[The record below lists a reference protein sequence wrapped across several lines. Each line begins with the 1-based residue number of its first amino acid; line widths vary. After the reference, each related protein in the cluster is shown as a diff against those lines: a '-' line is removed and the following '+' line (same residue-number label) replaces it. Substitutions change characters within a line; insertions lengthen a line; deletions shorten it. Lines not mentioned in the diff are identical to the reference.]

1 MGGAT
6 GAGQGQCVMELLPT
20 CGQQVM
26 ELPVWPG
33 RLVRELLRAAVGRV
47 WELCT
52 NTPTGLKL
60 KMETTLGT
68 MMAALKKAATLL
80 LATFAQFGA
89 TQTHFEN
96 LCDFFSISLCTKQ
109 GKIGLLL
116 VAVGHPQ
123 DCKPT

>member
-52 NTPTGLKL
+52 NTPTGLKF
-60 KMETTLGT
+60 KMEP
-68 MMAALKKAATLL
+68 
-80 LATFAQFGA
+80 
-89 TQTHFEN
+89 TQVDVVTQHKTP
-96 LCDFFSISLCTKQ
+96 S
-109 GKIGLLL
+109 
-116 VAVGHPQ
+116 
-123 DCKPT
+123 

>member
-33 RLVRELLRAAVGRV
+33 RLVGELLRAAVGRV

-52 NTPTGLKL
+52 NTPTGLKF
-60 KMETTLGT
+60 KMETTIPYTG
-68 MMAALKKAATLL
+68 
-80 LATFAQFGA
+80 
-89 TQTHFEN
+89 
-96 LCDFFSISLCTKQ
+96 ISLVHTPPPGRHTRYIANHKQ
-109 GKIGLLL
+109 NWQCQLI
-116 VAVGHPQ
+116 
-123 DCKPT
+123 

>member
-80 LATFAQFGA
+80 LDSFVQLQALKSYLEICIIFLAFTI
-89 TQTHFEN
+89 
-96 LCDFFSISLCTKQ
+96 D
-109 GKIGLLL
+109 
-116 VAVGHPQ
+116 
-123 DCKPT
+123 

>member
-33 RLVRELLRAAVGRV
+33 RLVREVELLRAAVGRV

-60 KMETTLGT
+60 KMETTLAGRPGGPASPP
-68 MMAALKKAATLL
+68 AAPEP
-80 LATFAQFGA
+80 
-89 TQTHFEN
+89 TQPWH
-96 LCDFFSISLCTKQ
+96 
-109 GKIGLLL
+109 
-116 VAVGHPQ
+116 
-123 DCKPT
+123 

>member
-52 NTPTGLKL
+52 NTPTGLKF
-60 KMETTLGT
+60 KMEPTLWCNT
-68 MMAALKKAATLL
+68 RRQATSVVSALR
-80 LATFAQFGA
+80 
-89 TQTHFEN
+89 TQSQN
-96 LCDFFSISLCTKQ
+96 RC
-109 GKIGLLL
+109 
-116 VAVGHPQ
+116 
-123 DCKPT
+123 

>member
-33 RLVRELLRAAVGRV
+33 WLVRELLRAAVGRV

-60 KMETTLGT
+60 KMETTLQPC
-68 MMAALKKAATLL
+68 LQLFYSCL
-80 LATFAQFGA
+80 
-89 TQTHFEN
+89 H
-96 LCDFFSISLCTKQ
+96 
-109 GKIGLLL
+109 
-116 VAVGHPQ
+116 V
-123 DCKPT
+123 